1 MTPHTV
7 HPVALQDDPASA
19 TPLGRYRNG
28 QLFTVRLTSSDEFDV
43 PSLSAQDVRDAV
55 QAKALEEDVPV
66 GSVSV
71 QAWVR
76 VQA

>member
-1 MTPHTV
+1 M
-7 HPVALQDDPASA
+7 
-19 TPLGRYRNG
+19 
-28 QLFTVRLTSSDEFDV
+28 
-43 PSLSAQDVRDAV
+43 PSLSAQDVRDAL

-66 GSVSV
+66 ESVSV